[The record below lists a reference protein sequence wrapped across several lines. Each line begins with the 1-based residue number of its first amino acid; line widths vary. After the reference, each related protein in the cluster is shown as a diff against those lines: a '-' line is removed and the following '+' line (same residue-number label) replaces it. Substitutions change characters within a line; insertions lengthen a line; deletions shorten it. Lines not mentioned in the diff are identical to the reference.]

1 MIVVID
7 TNVLLQLFGAKSS
20 LRALKDALIQGRV
33 ELAVSTPVLLEYEEV
48 VLRSSGAARWKDMV
62 RAFEVMSLLHGN
74 IHSIKPSYRF
84 RTITGD
90 PDDDAF
96 ADCAIAG
103 NVDFIIT
110 NDHHFDAMIGQGYK
124 PQPITPE
131 DFIARHLAGT

>member
-20 LRALKDALIQGRV
+20 LTALKEALMQGRV

-48 VLRSSGAARWKDMV
+48 VLRTSGVARWADV
-62 RAFEVMSLLHGN
+62 SRAFELMSLLHGK

-84 RTITGD
+84 RTISGD

-96 ADCAIAG
+96 ADCAIVG

-110 NDHHFDAMIGQGYK
+110 NDHHFDAMLGQGYK
-124 PQPITPE
+124 PQPIDPE
-131 DFIARHLAGT
+131 EFISRYLAGT